1 SPSKAHQKSG
11 PFPPPALHRLHRS
24 YDPVRLPP
32 APPPYDDVE
41 AATPVP
47 SGPPPITR
55 ITFPTCRAHYPGGSR
70 QVHLSVPSP
79 SHAAFPDT
87 AAGRHPHLR
96 FRDLLR
102 LYSRYGPLYSSTTQG
117 GFCHEASLQ
126 PVTRLNRS
134 SATRPNRHLS
144 GRILPPLVI

>member
-1 SPSKAHQKSG
+1 
-11 PFPPPALHRLHRS
+11 
-24 YDPVRLPP
+24 
-32 APPPYDDVE
+32 
-41 AATPVP
+41 
-47 SGPPPITR
+47 
-55 ITFPTCRAHYPGGSR
+55 
-70 QVHLSVPSP
+70 VHLSVPSL

-102 LYSRYGPLYSSTTQG
+102 LHSRYGPLDCSTAQG
-117 GFCHEASLQ
+117 GLCHEASLQ

-144 GRILPPLVI
+144 GRILPPLVIRAVGAHVESRRGAGSARGAPVSPPRSSNAACGFPALRSPTGFTPRHTASRHGGAGLAEALRAHHTPRYM